1 MSEES
6 ESEEEEEKCEI
17 TSESSDGEEQILI
30 KYKIKYNYS
39 TMKSADI
46 INYVARW
53 TPYASKEDIRFENSH
68 KNGGQILPD
77 QETLKTIRNIGKEMI
92 KEIGR
97 KIISGS
103 FNLTTVSF
111 PIKAMVPKS
120 ALEIMFQGSKEVF
133 SY

>member
-6 ESEEEEEKCEI
+6 ESEEEEEKQELA
-17 TSESSDGEEQILI
+17 SESSDGDEQLLI

-39 TMKSADI
+39 KMKAADI
-46 INYVARW
+46 INYISRW
-53 TPYASKEDIRFENSH
+53 TPYASKEDLRFENSH
-68 KNGGQILPD
+68 KNGGQICPD
-77 QETLKTIRNIGKEMI
+77 QETIKTIRNIGKEMI

-111 PIKAMVPKS
+111 PIKAMIPKS
-120 ALEIMFQGSKEVF
+120 ALETIFQGSK
-133 SY
+133 